1 VEALNPLGPLGPFGP
16 LGALGLET
24 WLAIGSGALALLSF
38 LFNWRVVARQ
48 SAREAEH
55 LRAARDADLIAWADD
70 AIEALGDAQELLRE
84 RGRTLQ
90 AEAFRVGHSKCRTR
104 LTVLLDRG
112 RLFFPGAL
120 DEGDA
125 RDSAEDSAYRG
136 RPHPALQALFDAYQV
151 LTKTNRDNVEYT
163 REDVMALVA
172 ARRRFVSEVFD
183 AVDPRRRV
191 AAIARLTKD

>member
-1 VEALNPLGPLGPFGP
+1 MQSADLGI
-16 LGALGLET
+16 ET
-24 WLAIGSGALALLSF
+24 WLAFGSGVFALLSF
-38 LFNWRVVARQ
+38 LFNWRVVSRQ
-48 SAREAEH
+48 AAREAEN
-55 LRAARDADLIAWADD
+55 LRAARDADLIAWADE
-70 AIEALGDAQELLRE
+70 AIAALGDAQELLRE

-90 AEAFRVGHSKCRTR
+90 ADAFRVGHSKCRTR
-104 LTVLLDRG
+104 FTVLLDRG

-125 RDSAEDSAYRG
+125 EEAGVESAYRG

-151 LTKTNRDNVEYT
+151 VSKADRDNSEYD
-163 REDVMALVA
+163 RRAVLALVA

-191 AAIARLTKD
+191 AAIARLTRD

>member
-1 VEALNPLGPLGPFGP
+1 MQPPDFSI
-16 LGALGLET
+16 ET
-24 WLAIGSGALALLSF
+24 WLAIGSGVFALVSF

-48 SAREAEH
+48 AAREAES

-70 AIEALGDAQELLRE
+70 AIETLGDAQELLRE

-104 LTVLLDRG
+104 FTVLLDRG

-120 DEGDA
+120 EDGDA
-125 RDSAEDSAYRG
+125 EEAGAESAYRG
-136 RPHPALQALFDAYQV
+136 RPHPALQALYDAYQV
-151 LTKTNRDNVEYT
+151 VTKSNRDNVEYD
-163 REDVMALVA
+163 RRDVLALVA

-191 AAIARLTKD
+191 AAIARLTR